1 MRKWV
6 KSKGSKC
13 LRRNQQPKIKIKKS
27 EWGILRDE
35 FLDILWI
42 WKQHE
47 WLTVE
52 TKPYDYSEGDI
63 SLLNYMSETQKSS
76 TELLALGS
84 FYSQ

>member
-6 KSKGSKC
+6 KNKGSKC
-13 LRRNQQPKIKIKKS
+13 LRRNQQPKIEIKKS
-27 EWGILRDE
+27 ERGIRRDE

-52 TKPYDYSEGDI
+52 TEPYDYSEGDI
-63 SLLNYMSETQKSS
+63 SLLNYVWNSEVQYWTTCPRLS
-76 TELLALGS
+76 L
-84 FYSQ
+84 